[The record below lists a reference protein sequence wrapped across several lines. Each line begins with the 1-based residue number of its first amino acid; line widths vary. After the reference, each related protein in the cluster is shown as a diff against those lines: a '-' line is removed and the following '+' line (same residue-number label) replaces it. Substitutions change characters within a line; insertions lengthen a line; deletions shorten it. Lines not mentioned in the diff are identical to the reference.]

1 MRPRIRHAPRGAR
14 AGLLALLLMPPCA
27 LPGADAAPNPPGIA
41 PAQPPAPGA
50 NHAPQPAAVA
60 VANDQAADNP
70 GEETPA
76 PAPPVMKALPPAWSA
91 AIANVDTVV
100 PGRESPA
107 TAARQG
113 VIRVAWNNY
122 HTLIVI
128 APGQGVL
135 RPGFVLTYQEGGD
148 LQVAYRAAIYR
159 DRHGVLHADARG
171 AMIVGPSAAS
181 WSPDSFAIFASGLVV
196 TLDDH
201 GSSERGMVT
210 RSVAL
215 GEKDYQPMLLSA
227 ESIVDDG
234 I

>member
-1 MRPRIRHAPRGAR
+1 MRARARHAPRGAR
-14 AGLLALLLMPPCA
+14 AGLLALVLMSPCA
-27 LPGADAAPNPPGIA
+27 LPGADAAPNPPPAPVAA
-41 PAQPPAPGA
+41 PAQGPGAVQGAQAPGA
-50 NHAPQPAAVA
+50 VVAAQGAKDGDDAPAQ
-60 VANDQAADNP
+60 
-70 GEETPA
+70 
-76 PAPPVMKALPPAWSA
+76 APPVMKALPPGWSA
-91 AIANVDTVV
+91 APSNVDTVV

-107 TAARQG
+107 TAAHEC

-122 HTLIVI
+122 HTLIVV

-135 RPGFVLTYQEGGD
+135 RPGFVLTYQDSGD
-148 LQVAYRAAIYR
+148 LQVAYRAAVYR